1 MKTDTSAH
9 GDKQLSAGRALMN
22 NPVADSWQSRM
33 ADPVCDLDGQTNHQD
48 ALDLVGHTL
57 NGRPMYRAW
66 QLALLLG
73 ISPAVLSSSLG
84 AIPTNLRPFEIL
96 EEEHEAIS
104 SRRILEVPLG
114 LNLGSAS
121 AIPTAPQSKAL
132 EYLRRL
138 AVLARTSEPSIWAE
152 AKDPDWNE
160 LVQIFHEF

>member
-1 MKTDTSAH
+1 MKTDTSTH
-9 GDKQLSAGRALMN
+9 GDKSISAGRALMN
-22 NPVADSWQSRM
+22 NRVADSWQSRM
-33 ADPVCDLDGQTNHQD
+33 ADPLCELSGQANHQD

-104 SRRILEVPLG
+104 SRRVLDVSSRLKV
-114 LNLGSAS
+114 AS
-121 AIPTAPQSKAL
+121 ATPKVAHAQTL
-132 EYLRRL
+132 ENLRRL
-138 AVLARTSEPSIWAE
+138 AVLARTTEPLVLGE

-160 LVQIFHEF
+160 LVGSFHEF

>member
-9 GDKQLSAGRALMN
+9 GDRKISAGRALMN

-33 ADPVCDLDGQTNHQD
+33 ADPLCELAGQANHQE

-84 AIPTNLRPFEIL
+84 AIPTNLRPFELL

-104 SRRILEVPLG
+104 FRRVLDVPPG
-114 LNLGSAS
+114 LKVASAS
-121 AIPTAPQSKAL
+121 ASAAQSKAL
-132 EYLRRL
+132 DELRRL
-138 AVLARTSEPSIWAE
+138 AVLARSSEPSILAE
-152 AKDPDWNE
+152 AKNPDWNE
-160 LVQIFHEF
+160 LVGSFHEF

>member
-33 ADPVCDLDGQTNHQD
+33 ADPLCELAGQANHQD

-104 SRRILEVPLG
+104 SRRVLDVSSSLKVA
-114 LNLGSAS
+114 SAS
-121 AIPTAPQSKAL
+121 PKAAQSQTL
-132 EYLRRL
+132 EDLRRL
-138 AVLARTSEPSIWAE
+138 AVLARTTEPSILAE

-160 LVQIFHEF
+160 LVRTFHEF

>member
-1 MKTDTSAH
+1 MQTDTSAH
-9 GDKQLSAGRALMN
+9 GDKQPSAGRALMN
-22 NPVADSWQSRM
+22 NPVSDSWQSRM
-33 ADPVCDLDGQTNHQD
+33 PDPVCELDGQTNHQD

-104 SRRILEVPLG
+104 SRRVPDVSSSLKVA
-114 LNLGSAS
+114 SAS
-121 AIPTAPQSKAL
+121 PKPAQSQTL
-132 EYLRRL
+132 EDLRRL
-138 AVLARTSEPSIWAE
+138 AVLARTTEPSILAE
-152 AKDPDWNE
+152 AKDPDWSE
-160 LVQIFHEF
+160 LVGSFHEF